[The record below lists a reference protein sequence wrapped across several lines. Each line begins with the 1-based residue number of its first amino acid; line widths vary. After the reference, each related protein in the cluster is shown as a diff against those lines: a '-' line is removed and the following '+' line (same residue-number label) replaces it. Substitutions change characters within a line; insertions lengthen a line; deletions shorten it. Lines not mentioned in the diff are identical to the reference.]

1 MSSVRSF
8 VSTVADPRERGAE
21 FGAAHSREVGRV
33 VERYRALFARRSPAG
48 FDVRRWARRFEELIG
63 DWEPSALAE
72 IHAIAEGAGV
82 DPLDVVALNARTE
95 ILAKADPYGET
106 ECSAVLVQPEEGDA
120 FGVQTW
126 DWYAEMADGW
136 LLWRMPLADG
146 GWLETVTE
154 YGVLAKIGINDRG
167 LAVLLNIL
175 HHRND
180 DGDDV
185 GLPVHLLARRILEK
199 AATPKDAEQIC
210 RRTQVAAS
218 TSLTVLDE
226 YDGVGIELFPAG
238 PGLLHPRDGLLV
250 RTNHFLSPEG
260 EPGCL
265 TKKGYPSTHI
275 RLDWLDAQLR
285 AHPPRT
291 PADVLPA
298 MNHHDEQGGVC
309 RHPGQGGTPEAQPK
323 TLATVT
329 VRPRERAMDV
339 LAGGPSGH

>member
-1 MSSVRSF
+1 MPSY
-8 VSTVADPRERGAE
+8 VSTTADPRARGAE
-21 FGAAHSREVGRV
+21 FGAAHRADVTRA
-33 VERYRALFARRSPAG
+33 VERYRALFARRSPPG
-48 FDVRRWARRFEELIG
+48 FDVRRWAHRFEELIG
-63 DWEPSALAE
+63 DREPSALAE
-72 IHAIAEGAGV
+72 IHAIAQGAGV

-106 ECSAVLVQPEEGDA
+106 ECSTVLVQPKDGDA

-136 LLWRMPLADG
+136 LRWRMPLPDG
-146 GWLETVTE
+146 GWLDTVTE
-154 YGVLAKIGINDRG
+154 YGVLAKIGLNDRG
-167 LAVLLNIL
+167 LGVLLNIL

-185 GLPVHLLARRILEK
+185 GLPVHLLARRILEE

-210 RRTQVAAS
+210 GRTPVAAS

-226 YDGVGIELFPAG
+226 YGGVGIELFPGG
-238 PGLLHPRDGLLV
+238 PGVLHPRDGLLV

-275 RLDWLDAQLR
+275 RFGWLDVQLR
-285 AHPPRT
+285 AHPIRT
-291 PADVLPA
+291 PADVLAA
-298 MNHHDEQGGVC
+298 MNHHDAQGGVC
-309 RHPGQGGTPEAQPK
+309 RHPPEGCDPGVVPK

-329 VRPRERAMDV
+329 VRPREREMAV
-339 LAGGPSGH
+339 LADGPCGH